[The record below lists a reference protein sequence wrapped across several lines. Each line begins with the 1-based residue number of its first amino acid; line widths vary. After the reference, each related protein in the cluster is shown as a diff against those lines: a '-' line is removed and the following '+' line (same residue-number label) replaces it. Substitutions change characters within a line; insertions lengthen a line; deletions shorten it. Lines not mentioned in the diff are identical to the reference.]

1 MEYYRCGKIMTT
13 HGIKGDL
20 KVKVTSDFNR
30 FFKGSKLYIYHNEE
44 YIPVEVEKA
53 SDFGKYL
60 LVSFKGLQDI
70 NLVSKYHLDEIYV
83 SEEDREALEEDEYY
97 YSDLVG
103 CEVYNQENLFRGV
116 VEEIKEM
123 PQCDYLYI
131 SYNNMH
137 YYVPFINEF
146 VLEVTDKIIIQ
157 EIEGL
162 IREN

>member
-20 KVKVTSDFNR
+20 KIKVTSDFDR

-44 YIPVEVEKA
+44 YIPVEVLRA
-53 SDFGKYL
+53 SEFGKYL
-60 LVSFKGLQDI
+60 LVTFKDLEDI

-83 SEEDREALEEDEYY
+83 SEDDRETLDEDEYY
-97 YSDLVG
+97 YSDLIG
-103 CEVYNQENLFRGV
+103 LEVYNQDNLYRGV
-116 VEEIKEM
+116 VEEIKEL

-131 SYNNMH
+131 AYNNMH
-137 YYVPFINEF
+137 YYVPFLNEF
-146 VLEVTDKIIIQ
+146 VSEITDKIVIQ